1 MSDSITF
8 KFTLTEDD
16 FVRAAHAHAL
26 SQRRWWITWAIFFGL
41 WLVPLVS
48 VLLQNGLTGEMLYQA
63 LPLLTGLASVAVFF
77 ALAWSW
83 QPRRS
88 ARRSPFL
95 GSGLAGIANA
105 HGLDMSGS
113 LGGEP
118 VPWGSYDTVLEAD
131 HHFLLY
137 PARNQY
143 APLPK
148 RAFTSREDLRQFREM
163 IRENIPSA
171 NLWKKP

>member
-16 FVRAAHAHAL
+16 FVRAAHAHAM
-26 SQRRWWITWAIFFGL
+26 SQRRWWIIWGLFFGL
-41 WLVPLVS
+41 WGVPLLS
-48 VLLQNGLTGEMLYQA
+48 VLLQPDPVDDLFYRL
-63 LPLLTGLASVAVFF
+63 LPPLTGLASVAVFF

-83 QPRRS
+83 QPRRL
-88 ARRSPFL
+88 ARRSPYL
-95 GSGLAGIANA
+95 GAALEGRADAQ
-105 HGLDMSGS
+105 GLDMQGS

-118 VPWGSYDTVLEAD
+118 MPWGNYQTVLESD
-131 HHFLLY
+131 DHFLLY

-148 RAFTSREDLRQFREM
+148 RAFASREDLRQFREL